1 MLFHITVKNSSENF
15 IEESEIQGITNLIN
29 NLEDIELIG
38 AWHDNLNYSFY
49 LVVKSENYELIYDLI
64 KSNISHNIVSI
75 NSIKSMDEIH
85 ENLETKKNLKQA
97 SDFWKNEFETERQ

>member
-38 AWHDNLNYSFY
+38 AWQDNLNYSFY
-49 LVVKSENYELIYDLI
+49 FVVNSENYELIYDLI

-75 NSIKSMDEIH
+75 NSIKSMDEIN
-85 ENLETKKNLKQA
+85 ENLETKKNLKQT

>member
-38 AWHDNLNYSFY
+38 AWQDNLSYNFY
-49 LVVKSENYELIYDLI
+49 LVVNF
-64 KSNISHNIVSI
+64 
-75 NSIKSMDEIH
+75 NSIRLFLRKSSFDIPEVIGY
-85 ENLETKKNLKQA
+85 A
-97 SDFWKNEFETERQ
+97 SP

>member
-38 AWHDNLNYSFY
+38 AWQDNLNYSFY
-49 LVVKSENYELIYDLI
+49 FVVNSENYELIYDLI

-75 NSIKSMDEIH
+75 NSIKSMDEIN
-85 ENLETKKNLKQA
+85 EDLETKKNLKQT

>member
-1 MLFHITVKNSSENF
+1 MLFHIIVKNSSENF

-29 NLEDIELIG
+29 NLEDIEMIG

-49 LVVKSENYELIYDLI
+49 LVVKSENYELIHDII

-75 NSIKSMDEIH
+75 NSIKSVDEINK
-85 ENLETKKNLKQA
+85 NLETKRNIKQT

>member
-38 AWHDNLNYSFY
+38 AWQDNLNYSFY
-49 LVVKSENYELIYDLI
+49 FVVNSENYELIYDLI

-75 NSIKSMDEIH
+75 NSIKSMDEIN
-85 ENLETKKNLKQA
+85 ENLETKNNLKQT

>member
-38 AWHDNLNYSFY
+38 AWQDNLNYSFY
-49 LVVKSENYELIYDLI
+49 FVVNSENYELIYDLI

-75 NSIKSMDEIH
+75 NPIKSMDAIN
-85 ENLETKKNLKQA
+85 ENLETKKKSKTN
-97 SDFWKNEFETERQ
+97 F

>member
-1 MLFHITVKNSSENF
+1 MLFHVTVKNSSENF

-38 AWHDNLNYSFY
+38 AWQDNLNYSFY
-49 LVVKSENYELIYDLI
+49 FVVNSENYELIYDLI

-75 NSIKSMDEIH
+75 NSIKSMDEIN
-85 ENLETKKNLKQA
+85 ENLETKKNLKQT

>member
-38 AWHDNLNYSFY
+38 AWQDNLNYSFY
-49 LVVKSENYELIYDLI
+49 LVVKSENYELIHDLI
-64 KSNISHNIVSI
+64 KSNISHKIVSI
-75 NSIKSMDEIH
+75 NSMDEIH
-85 ENLETKKNLKQA
+85 EKLETGKNLKQT

>member
-38 AWHDNLNYSFY
+38 AWQDNLNYNFY
-49 LVVKSENYELIYDLI
+49 FVVKSENYELIYDLI

-75 NSIKSMDEIH
+75 NPIKSMDAIN
-85 ENLETKKNLKQA
+85 ENLETKKNLKQT

>member
-38 AWHDNLNYSFY
+38 AWQDNLNYSFY
-49 LVVKSENYELIYDLI
+49 FVVNSENYELIYDLI

-85 ENLETKKNLKQA
+85 ENLETKKNLKQTP
-97 SDFWKNEFETERQ
+97 DFWKNEFETERQ

>member
-38 AWHDNLNYSFY
+38 AWQDNLNYSFY
-49 LVVKSENYELIYDLI
+49 FVVNSENYELIHDLI

>member
-1 MLFHITVKNSSENF
+1 MLFHITIKNSSENF

-38 AWHDNLNYSFY
+38 AWQDNLNYSFY
-49 LVVKSENYELIYDLI
+49 FVVNSENYELIYDLI

>member
-38 AWHDNLNYSFY
+38 AWQDNLNYSFY
-49 LVVKSENYELIYDLI
+49 FVVNSENYELIYDLI

-75 NSIKSMDEIH
+75 NPIKSMDAIN
-85 ENLETKKNLKQA
+85 ENLETKKNLKQT

>member
-29 NLEDIELIG
+29 NLEDIDLIG

-49 LVVKSENYELIYDLI
+49 FVV
-64 KSNISHNIVSI
+64 ISWFV
-75 NSIKSMDEIH
+75 
-85 ENLETKKNLKQA
+85 
-97 SDFWKNEFETERQ
+97 FCF